1 MRDHEHFSMKFR
13 IEFLDQSLMV
23 NIFKVPFCLIS
34 FQLTYIWS
42 NMVQIED
49 LNNAVLYKCY
59 LLVFILLSVC
69 SNNVFLQ
76 QFSHLMQD
84 FFFFL
89 IVHIVDFSP
98 KFEELSVYL
107 SFVLVFV
114 PEQSRSKQLLYMVV
128 QRRGWMC

>member
-1 MRDHEHFSMKFR
+1 
-13 IEFLDQSLMV
+13 
-23 NIFKVPFCLIS
+23 
-34 FQLTYIWS
+34 
-42 NMVQIED
+42 MVQIED

-114 PEQSRSKQLLYMVV
+114 PE
-128 QRRGWMC
+128 